1 MLMQVGWVTG
11 PPALMKAVASAHQFI
26 TFTVA
31 SSLQRAVAYG
41 LGEGVLL
48 LQVSPL
54 QWPARSAAAPCAAS
68 QSTEEVARSE
78 LAPIT
83 RSGERV
89 SGRLAA
95 D

>member
-41 LGEGVLL
+41 LEKE
-48 LQVSPL
+48 S
-54 QWPARSAAAPCAAS
+54 SFYK
-68 QSTEEVARSE
+68 
-78 LAPIT
+78 
-83 RSGERV
+83 
-89 SGRLAA
+89 
-95 D
+95 